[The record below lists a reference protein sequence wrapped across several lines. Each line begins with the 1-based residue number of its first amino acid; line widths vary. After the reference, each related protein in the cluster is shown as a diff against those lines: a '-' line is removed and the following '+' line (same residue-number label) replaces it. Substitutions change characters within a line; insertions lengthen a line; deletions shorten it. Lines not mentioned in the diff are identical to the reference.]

1 MGNKYFSDIIKQQL
15 KHDAPYAWFLL
26 HQAKQSPLFRKKDI
40 QRLEER
46 LEAYVACFILSQKAD
61 DSLLPKLNLSDW
73 GAVYVAATVALSCED
88 DEAFALAVEGVKNQQ
103 QAEELRDALCKK
115 SYSEIV
121 DKLQY
126 LIVHENPWVRVAA
139 IETLKSQNVVPDA
152 LLMNKLFESES
163 SEVEAALLQL
173 IGDEKLK
180 AYQKEVLERMEHTD
194 ENVRFYA
201 VYAGCMLKISE
212 AYRALQHFCFM
223 PNAYLKKA
231 LSMLYHVVKEEHIGD
246 LLHEVSTRIPSS
258 RIKAYNLAMA
268 GLPEAIPLLLRQ
280 MYRLEDAKYCAE
292 AFSLITG
299 VDIEEEDMSR
309 QMPLSEE
316 EEAIIIQSQKE
327 DEWTAFYEDDL
338 PLPDVKRLEEWW
350 QKHQKDF
357 MSGIRYLSGKP
368 INEANLRYIFE
379 QGNSLE
385 SELAIL
391 VLRLKYE

>member
-1 MGNKYFSDIIKQQL
+1 
-15 KHDAPYAWFLL
+15 
-26 HQAKQSPLFRKKDI
+26 
-40 QRLEER
+40 
-46 LEAYVACFILSQKAD
+46 
-61 DSLLPKLNLSDW
+61 
-73 GAVYVAATVALSCED
+73 
-88 DEAFALAVEGVKNQQ
+88 
-103 QAEELRDALCKK
+103 
-115 SYSEIV
+115 
-121 DKLQY
+121 
-126 LIVHENPWVRVAA
+126 
-139 IETLKSQNVVPDA
+139 
-152 LLMNKLFESES
+152 
-163 SEVEAALLQL
+163 
-173 IGDEKLK
+173 
-180 AYQKEVLERMEHTD
+180 
-194 ENVRFYA
+194 
-201 VYAGCMLKISE
+201 
-212 AYRALQHFCFM
+212 
-223 PNAYLKKA
+223 
-231 LSMLYHVVKEEHIGD
+231 MLYHVVKEEHIGD